1 MADDAG
7 SGRARRA
14 IRRLSGRAGKSPS
27 SEPAGAAPEPEPRG
41 PIVDIERV
49 RAVVDALPLPDPF
62 DVHELCALVAE
73 QRGRAIKVLPYP
85 ARVVTEARRMREPL
99 PYGMWLPGKRVDYI
113 YYREDTSLAHQQH
126 VILHELGHLC
136 CRHYDDQFDDDS
148 IEAFHEAGR
157 TVEGGMKRTVY
168 SDDQERAAEMFA
180 YLVEE
185 RLGPLRVASGER
197 DVDPAYAPV
206 VDRYRTMLEQ

>member
-1 MADDAG
+1 MTDD
-7 SGRARRA
+7 SRPGRARRLM
-14 IRRLSGRAGKSPS
+14 RKVTGRTGEQADQP
-27 SEPAGAAPEPEPRG
+27 PPRPG
-41 PIVDIERV
+41 EPIVDIEQV

-62 DVHELCALVAE
+62 DVRELCELVAR

-85 ARVVTEARRMREPL
+85 QRVVTEARRMREPL
-99 PYGMWLPGKRVDYI
+99 PYGMWLPGERADYI

-136 CRHYDDQFDDDS
+136 CRHYDDTFDDES
-148 IEAFHEAGR
+148 IESFHEAGR
-157 TVEGGMKRTVY
+157 TVEGGLKRTVY

-185 RLGPLRVASGER
+185 RLGPVRVDAGER

-206 VDRYRTMLEQ
+206 VDRYRTTLEQ

>member
-1 MADDAG
+1 MSEDG
-7 SGRARRA
+7 RSGRARRV
-14 IRRLSGRAGKSPS
+14 IRRLAGGSRPQRE
-27 SEPAGAAPEPEPRG
+27 EPVAEPDPGG

-49 RAVVDALPLPDPF
+49 RAVVDNLPLPDPF
-62 DVHELCALVAE
+62 DVRVLCDLVAAK
-73 QRGRAIKVLPYP
+73 RGRAIKVLPYP
-85 ARVVTEARRMREPL
+85 ERVVTEARRVREPL
-99 PYGMWLPGKRVDYI
+99 PYGMWLPGKRTDYI

-136 CRHYDDQFDDDS
+136 CRHYDDQFEDDS

-157 TVEGGMKRTVY
+157 TVEGGLKRTVY
-168 SDDQERAAEMFA
+168 SDAQERAAEMFA

-185 RLGPLRVASGER
+185 RLGPVRLASGER

>member
-1 MADDAG
+1 MSEEDRT
-7 SGRARRA
+7 GRARRV
-14 IRRLSGRAGKSPS
+14 IRRLAGGSRPQRP
-27 SEPAGAAPEPEPRG
+27 EAGAAEPDRGG

-49 RAVVDALPLPDPF
+49 RAVVDNLPLPDPF
-62 DVHELCALVAE
+62 DVRALCELVAKK
-73 QRGRAIKVLPYP
+73 RGRTIKVLPYP
-85 ARVVTEARRMREPL
+85 ERVVTEARRVREPL
-99 PYGMWLPGKRVDYI
+99 PYGMWLPGKRTDYI

-157 TVEGGMKRTVY
+157 TVEDGLKRTVY

-185 RLGPLRVASGER
+185 RLGPVRVASGER